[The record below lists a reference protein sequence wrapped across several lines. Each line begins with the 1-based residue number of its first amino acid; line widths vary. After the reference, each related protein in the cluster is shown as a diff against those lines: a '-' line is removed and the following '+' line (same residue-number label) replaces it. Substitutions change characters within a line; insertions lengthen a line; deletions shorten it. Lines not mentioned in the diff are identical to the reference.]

1 MSISREMLCAVLTAG
16 TQAPSGDNLQP
27 WRFYW
32 DGEALSLI
40 LDRERDNSLFNTRQ
54 LASIVALGAAMENIS
69 LSSSSYGYRAE
80 VQCFPEGIES
90 DAIARVQFFP
100 GAEPDPLAAA
110 IFERCINRR
119 PYTRSGVPSTEIV
132 SRLTREIKPYPG
144 IGIRWIADTKGLKE
158 LGRIASRG
166 DRLLFENP
174 KVHDYLFS
182 TIRWNQDEV
191 EKTRDGMPIAALE
204 LKGLDAVMFP
214 KLKSWAL
221 VRCLNPFGLSR
232 VAAAKNG
239 TLFRSSSAAGLITVR
254 EISPRAF
261 LEAGRAFQRVWL
273 RATAEKLSFQ
283 PMTGFVL
290 LQLRCHTGE
299 LNGLTSAQVKLLTST
314 DKRMA
319 TLFATEAGETQ
330 ALLFRIGTAQAPS
343 SRSLRR
349 KLSDISNVS

>member
-1 MSISREMLCAVLTAG
+1 MEILHAVVEAG
-16 TQAPSGDNLQP
+16 AKAPSGDNLQP
-27 WRFYW
+27 WRFRW

-40 LDRERDNSLFNTRQ
+40 LDRERDNSLFNPQQ
-54 LASIVALGAAMENIS
+54 LASIVALGAAAENIS

-80 VQCFPEGIES
+80 VQCFPEGNES
-90 DAIARVQFFP
+90 DTIARVQFFP

-119 PYTRSGVPSTEIV
+119 PYKRSGIPSTEVI

-182 TIRWNQDEV
+182 TIRWNQDEA
-191 EKTRDGMPIAALE
+191 EKTRDGMPITSLE
-204 LKGLDAVMFP
+204 LKGLDALMFP
-214 KLKSWAL
+214 MLKSWAL

-232 VAAAKNG
+232 IAAAKNG
-239 TLFRSSSAAGLITVR
+239 KLFRSSSAAGLITVR

-261 LEAGRAFQRVWL
+261 LDAGRAFQRAWL
-273 RATAEKLSFQ
+273 RATVEKLSFQ

-290 LQLRCHTGE
+290 LQLRCHTGD
-299 LNGLTSAQVKLLTST
+299 LNGLAPAQVKLLTST
-314 DKRMA
+314 DKQISK
-319 TLFATEAGETQ
+319 LFATEAGETP
-330 ALLFRIGTAQAPS
+330 ALLFRIGEAQAPS
-343 SRSLRR
+343 SRTLRK
-349 KLSDISNVS
+349 KLSEISNVS